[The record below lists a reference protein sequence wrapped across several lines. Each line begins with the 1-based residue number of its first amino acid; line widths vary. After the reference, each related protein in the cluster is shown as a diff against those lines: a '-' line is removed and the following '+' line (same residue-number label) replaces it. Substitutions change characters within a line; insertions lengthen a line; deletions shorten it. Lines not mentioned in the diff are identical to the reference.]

1 MRYPRDPF
9 SPDDPV
15 SPGDPGDDAV
25 EFTRPHSSPQPPP
38 TPRPA
43 PPAPPAPPLVPPEA
57 HHAEAFGAEGHEA
70 QGYGAEGHGAEDVAP
85 RAEPG
90 YPPSGSQVLFES
102 WEPPHDPADPW
113 WDIPWT
119 SEFDDLLA
127 EPSAR
132 VPAESPA
139 GPPLLREP
147 GGGSGRRP
155 GGAPWD
161 GPRHARPERG
171 RRRRHWGGAILALT
185 GALALAGAVPLGILG
200 VRTLADRPAPTLT
213 AAPLSNGSPIS
224 APPSAAAS
232 AAASAP
238 ASAPAGAP
246 SQLSQ
251 GQTAAGP
258 GPSASASSSGG
269 AGSGGA
275 AGAAKAA
282 TFALTAG
289 PGCRAVNGVIVFPF
303 HAPAGDGW
311 QPGTA
316 DRTGPCGASFSY
328 SLLAN
333 VRNASGDWHDHYAWI
348 FHTGK
353 QVASCTLSFYVPP
366 SAHANSSAFYWF
378 SAGSDNPQNRM
389 ADFSVD
395 QQADQGQWVT
405 KGPFT
410 FPGGTVLVELT
421 DRGVGPVQDTVEA
434 GVLQLRCV

>member
-1 MRYPRDPF
+1 M
-9 SPDDPV
+9 
-15 SPGDPGDDAV
+15 
-25 EFTRPHSSPQPPP
+25 
-38 TPRPA
+38 TPLPA
-43 PPAPPAPPLVPPEA
+43 PAAPPAPPLVPPEA
-57 HHAEAFGAEGHEA
+57 HHAEAFGAEA
-70 QGYGAEGHGAEDVAP
+70 FGADGHGPEDGPA
-85 RAEPG
+85 RAEPS
-90 YPPSGSQVLFES
+90 YPPSESQVLFES
-102 WEPPHDPADPW
+102 WEAPHDPGDPW
-113 WDIPWT
+113 WDSPWS
-119 SEFDDLLA
+119 SELDELLA
-127 EPSAR
+127 EPPAR
-132 VPAESPA
+132 VPAGSPA
-139 GPPLLREP
+139 GPALRREH

-155 GGAPWD
+155 GGAAWD

-171 RRRRHWGGAILALT
+171 RRRGHWGGAILALT
-185 GALALAGAVPLGILG
+185 GALAIAGAVPLGILG

-213 AAPLSNGSPIS
+213 AAPLSDGSPIS
-224 APPSAAAS
+224 APPSAVAS
-232 AAASAP
+232 APVSAP

-258 GPSASASSSGG
+258 GPSASASASASASSSRSPGRGG
-269 AGSGGA
+269 

-289 PGCRAVNGVIVFPF
+289 PGCRALNGVIVFPF

-311 QPGTA
+311 QPGMA

-353 QVASCTLSFYVPP
+353 QVASCTLSLYVPP

-395 QQADQGQWVT
+395 QHADQGQWVT